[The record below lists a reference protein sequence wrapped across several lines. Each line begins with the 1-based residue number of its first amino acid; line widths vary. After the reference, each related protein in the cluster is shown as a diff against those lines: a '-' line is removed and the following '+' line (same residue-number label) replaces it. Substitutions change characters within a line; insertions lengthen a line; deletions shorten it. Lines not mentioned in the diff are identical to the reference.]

1 MAYKKLIAVIM
12 IAIAGNFEVGAMT
25 EARAFSSV
33 VSPRNPRLAD
43 NARVVVERA
52 ADFGTFLYVNL
63 FIDGIPVT
71 TLGFGQG
78 DEAIVRPGQH
88 ILSITTTPLGHQRL
102 IYRPVTISMER
113 GQTYT
118 FTALWEETDLATLKT
133 PDAVSFHQLISRK
146 D

>member
-1 MAYKKLIAVIM
+1 MTYKKLIAVIM
-12 IAIAGNFEVGAMT
+12 IVIAGKFEGGAIT
-25 EARAFSSV
+25 QPGALSSAV
-33 VSPRNPRLAD
+33 LPRNGPLAD
-43 NARVVVERA
+43 NARLIVARA

-78 DEAIVRPGQH
+78 YEAIVRPGRH
-88 ILSITTTPLGHQRL
+88 MLSITTTPLGRQRL
-102 IYRPVTISMER
+102 IYRPVTITMER

-133 PDAVSFHQLISRK
+133 PEAAPLTN
-146 D
+146 